1 MKENNRDLTYKKDP
15 NQNQS
20 KLAYNTKIGTNKIL
34 IRNLS
39 LILNTIPNNQI
50 LKLLNSNR
58 PLIIYLTK
66 SNPNNQNNNNSHIKN
81 PNNPHRN
88 KVLVPHLTDP

>member
-20 KLAYNTKIGTNKIL
+20 KLANNTKIGTNKIL

-39 LILNTIPNNQI
+39 LSSNNIPNNQI

-58 PLIIYLTK
+58 PLIIHLTK
-66 SNPNNQNNNNSHIKN
+66 INPNNQNNNNSNIKN
-81 PNNPHRN
+81 PNNLHK